1 MNATTETTTAP
12 ENTAPKAKAP
22 VKMTLT
28 SRAKMGAARKARPAT
43 KKAKAKSE
51 TLAKGV
57 EKVKARNAA
66 KANGKASIKQTVAK
80 TRAANAKTHTRRT
93 EACGKAAVDADA
105 AEKALRTRKAKN
117 VAAGIELRREPGT
130 GWFRLYA
137 HDAEVG
143 IAFKTTVKGAVCWRA
158 QEGGTRIKAGDD
170 RKNAFGSSA
179 AEAVEL
185 FARQLS

>member
-1 MNATTETTTAP
+1 MTSTMEQEAQQHLDATA
-12 ENTAPKAKAP
+12 TAPKAKKP
-22 VKMTLT
+22 VRKLSLT
-28 SRAKMGAARKARPAT
+28 SPRKRGAARKPAT
-43 KKAKAKSE
+43 KKA
-51 TLAKGV
+51 T
-57 EKVKARNAA
+57 
-66 KANGKASIKQTVAK
+66 GKASIKQTVAK

-137 HDAEVG
+137 HDEEVG